1 MRDKEKERD
10 RKKVWYEANKER
22 LKAKSKSYYEANKE
36 KLKAYY
42 ESNKEKLNTQSKAH
56 YEANKEKRKAQNKEY
71 REANREKRKAQNKAY
86 REANRERLNAYL
98 NQRRAK
104 DPFLKMKCNLRVRTS
119 QAFRN
124 GGYKKNTKTAE
135 TLGAEFQEVF
145 DHLENLFTEGMEW
158 SNQGEWHIDHIIP
171 LASAN
176 TKEELIALCHYT
188 NLQPLWAEDN
198 LSKGSKLNWNKS

>member
-10 RKKVWYEANKER
+10 RKKVWYEANKEK

-36 KLKAYY
+36 KLKDYY
-42 ESNKEKLNTQSKAH
+42 EANKEKLNAQSKAH
-56 YEANKEKRKAQNKEY
+56 YEVNKEKRKAQGKEY

-86 REANRERLNAYL
+86 REANRERLNAWRI
-98 NQRRAK
+98 QRKAK
-104 DPFLKMKCNLRVRTS
+104 DPFLKMKCNLRNRTY
-119 QAFRN
+119 QAFKN

-158 SNQGEWHIDHIIP
+158 SNQGEWHVDHITP

-188 NLQPLWAEDN
+188 NLQPLWAEEN
-198 LSKGSKLNWNKS
+198 LRKGSKLNWNKS